1 MKILFAVYIMQ
12 NFVKIACLWCIFL
25 FFFFYAD
32 VSDSFVDNYCAKFW
46 TNSAV
51 PKKQEEK

>member
-25 FFFFYAD
+25 FFMRNAD